1 MDLIIQELHR
11 NFFTEEQ
18 IDLLKNKTVERL
30 QAPKPV
36 VEALKKELQ
45 NFRFPIWRNLNL
57 TISTPY
63 YGYAHY
69 FTIPEGKILI
79 RNRKTGLVFCQK

>member
-1 MDLIIQELHR
+1 MAIKSQIYSNKKILKQMDLIIQELHR

-45 NFRFPIWRNLNL
+45 NFRFPI
-57 TISTPY
+57 
-63 YGYAHY
+63 
-69 FTIPEGKILI
+69 
-79 RNRKTGLVFCQK
+79 